1 MNNKISFLISSI
13 SSGGSENVCINIAN
27 GLAKRGWKIDL
38 FCFDLKEKKN
48 LKKISKKINFINL
61 NSKSFIMGFLK
72 MIFYVKK
79 NNIKNIFCFHY
90 LVATQLVILR
100 FLFSKQLKIIV
111 RNNISLTKT
120 EEYNYKNSIKKKII
134 FKIVKFLYPKVDY
147 CISQCYD
154 MKNDLIQ
161 NYSIPNKRLK
171 VIYNP
176 VKYEIEKKSIN
187 YSAKKE
193 NFILLAGRL
202 VKQKRPEVA
211 IKLFSNILKK
221 FPKFKMK
228 IAGNG
233 DQKKYL
239 RKLVSIYRINKNV
252 KFVGHIE
259 NLSSLFKK
267 ANLTIMTSA
276 YEGFPNVLIESIT
289 LGTPVISYDCPY
301 GPREI
306 IKDGI
311 NGFLVKNDDEVNFE
325 KKIIQALI
333 VKWDPKKIQRSAS
346 IYRNSP
352 ILDEYENFFS
362 KIIKK

>member
-61 NSKSFIMGFLK
+61 NSKSFIMGFIK
-72 MIFYVKK
+72 MIFYVTK

-100 FLFSKQLKIIV
+100 FLFSKKLKIVV

-154 MKNDLIQ
+154 MKNDLIR
-161 NYSIPNKRLK
+161 NYSIPNKRVK

-176 VKYEIEKKSIN
+176 VKY
-187 YSAKKE
+187 
-193 NFILLAGRL
+193 
-202 VKQKRPEVA
+202 
-211 IKLFSNILKK
+211 
-221 FPKFKMK
+221 
-228 IAGNG
+228 
-233 DQKKYL
+233 
-239 RKLVSIYRINKNV
+239 
-252 KFVGHIE
+252 
-259 NLSSLFKK
+259 
-267 ANLTIMTSA
+267 
-276 YEGFPNVLIESIT
+276 
-289 LGTPVISYDCPY
+289 C
-301 GPREI
+301 
-306 IKDGI
+306 
-311 NGFLVKNDDEVNFE
+311 
-325 KKIIQALI
+325 
-333 VKWDPKKIQRSAS
+333 
-346 IYRNSP
+346 
-352 ILDEYENFFS
+352 
-362 KIIKK
+362 